1 MKRNL
6 ILTSLTILFST
17 IFGKWGNI
25 MAEAAE
31 PITDAQT
38 VSNQENG
45 LDIPDTDLAVQD
57 FSYQFFAQNLD
68 SENPILSPVSAYL
81 ALSMVGLG
89 AEGATQEEFVA
100 VLGNDM
106 AAAAEEMMDLLPKNS
121 ENTKV
126 SLANSAWLANQFTVN
141 DSWLNGI
148 TSLMDAE
155 AIQADLSSPAIVGSM
170 NNWIEKQTNGLIEDM
185 VTEPFSKDTMLVL
198 FNTVYFKAK
207 WKSPFAVHAT
217 FEDKFTLKNG
227 KTISVPMMHKNNA
240 TGMDYI
246 SNDTIEGLVFPYRNW
261 GDGDGNFAMIAL
273 KPSSNK
279 TNKNTDI
286 RELYSE
292 LTTEV
297 ISDLLRNAQTKTV
310 NTMLPKFEI
319 TFDKE
324 LNQSLQNMGLK
335 EAFDADKANLSLLGA
350 SENGNLYIDLV
361 RQKAKIIVDEDG
373 TEAAAATEVATRYAA
388 ARIPQKPINV
398 FFNEPFIYI
407 IMDMDKQIPLFIGIL
422 DNPAA

>member
-17 IFGKWGNI
+17 IFNKCGNI
-25 MAEAAE
+25 ITEAAE
-31 PITDAQT
+31 PITDTQT

-45 LDIPDTDLAVQD
+45 LDIPDTDLDIQD

-68 SENPILSPVSAYL
+68 SENPVLSPVSAYL

-89 AEGATQEEFVA
+89 AEGSTQEEFMN
-100 VLGNDM
+100 VLGKDM
-106 AAAAEEMMDLLPKNS
+106 ALASEEMMNLLPKNS
-121 ENTKV
+121 ENTKI

-141 DSWLNGI
+141 DSWLNEI
-148 TSLMDAE
+148 TSLMDAK
-155 AIQADLSSPAIVGSM
+155 AVQADLSSPAIVESM
-170 NNWIEKQTNGLIEDM
+170 NSWIEDQTNGLIEDM
-185 VTEPFSKDTMLVL
+185 ITEPFSKDTMLVL

-207 WKSPFAVHAT
+207 WESPFAVHAT
-217 FEDKFTLKNG
+217 FKDKFTLKNG
-227 KTISVPMMHKNNA
+227 KTISVLMMHKNNTA
-240 TGMDYI
+240 DMKYI
-246 SNDTIEGLVFPYRNW
+246 SNDAIEGLVFPYRNW
-261 GDGDGNFAMIAL
+261 IDADGNFAMIAL
-273 KPSSNK
+273 KPSSN
-279 TNKNTDI
+279 NSGKNTDI
-286 RELYSE
+286 RELYSG

-297 ISDLLRNAQTKTV
+297 IADLLRNAQTKTV

-324 LNQSLQNMGLK
+324 LNQSLQNIGLK
-335 EAFDADKANLSLLGA
+335 EAFDADKANLSLLGT

-373 TEAAAATEVATRYAA
+373 TEAAAATEVATRCLA
-388 ARIPQKPINV
+388 ARIPQKPIDV
-398 FFNEPFIYI
+398 FFNEPFLYI

>member
-17 IFGKWGNI
+17 IFNRYI
-25 MAEAAE
+25 TAEAAE
-31 PITDAQT
+31 PIADAQID
-38 VSNQENG
+38 SNQENG
-45 LDIPDTDLAVQD
+45 LASSAADLAIQD

-68 SENPILSPVSAYL
+68 SENPVLSPVSAYL

-89 AEGATQEEFVA
+89 AEGTTQAEFMN

-106 AAAAEEMMDLLPKNS
+106 ATASGEMMNLLPKNS
-121 ENTKV
+121 ENTKI
-126 SLANSAWLANQFTVN
+126 SLANSAWLVNQFTVDN
-141 DSWLNGI
+141 SWLNEI

-155 AIQADLSSPAIVGSM
+155 VIQADLSSPAIVGSM
-170 NNWIEKQTNGLIEDM
+170 NNWIEDQTNGLIEDM
-185 VTEPFSKDTMLVL
+185 ITEPFSTDTMLVL

-207 WKSPFAVHAT
+207 WESPFAVRAT
-217 FEDKFTLKNG
+217 FKDKFTLKNG

-240 TGMDYI
+240 TDMKYI

-261 GDGDGNFAMIAL
+261 IDADGNFAMIVL

-279 TNKNTDI
+279 TGKNTDI

-319 TFDKE
+319 TFDRE
-324 LNQSLQNMGLK
+324 LNQSLQNMGLE
-335 EAFDADKANLSLLGA
+335 EAFEADKANLSLLGT

-388 ARIPQKPINV
+388 VRIQQKPINV
-398 FFNEPFIYI
+398 FFNEPFLYI
-407 IMDMDKQIPLFIGIL
+407 IMDMDKEIPLFIGIL
-422 DNPAA
+422 DNPAV

>member
-17 IFGKWGNI
+17 IFNKCGNI
-25 MAEAAE
+25 ITEAAE
-31 PITDAQT
+31 PITDTQT

-45 LDIPDTDLAVQD
+45 LDIPDTDLDIQD

-68 SENPILSPVSAYL
+68 SENPVLSPVSAYL

-89 AEGATQEEFVA
+89 AEGSTQEEFVN
-100 VLGNDM
+100 VLGKDM
-106 AAAAEEMMDLLPKNS
+106 ASASEEMMNLLPQNS
-121 ENTKV
+121 ENTKI

-141 DSWLNGI
+141 DSWLNEI
-148 TSLMDAE
+148 TSLMDAK
-155 AIQADLSSPAIVGSM
+155 AVQADLSSPAIVESM
-170 NNWIEKQTNGLIEDM
+170 NSWIEDQTNGLIEDM
-185 VTEPFSKDTMLVL
+185 ITEPFSKDTMLVL

-207 WKSPFAVHAT
+207 WESPFAVHAT
-217 FEDKFTLKNG
+217 FKDKFTLKNG
-227 KTISVPMMHKNNA
+227 KTISVLMMHKNNTA
-240 TGMDYI
+240 DMKYI
-246 SNDTIEGLVFPYRNW
+246 SNDAIEGLVFPYRNW
-261 GDGDGNFAMIAL
+261 IDADGNFAMIAL
-273 KPSSNK
+273 KPSSN
-279 TNKNTDI
+279 NSGKNTDI
-286 RELYSE
+286 RELYSG

-297 ISDLLRNAQTKTV
+297 IADLLRNAQTKTV

-324 LNQSLQNMGLK
+324 LNQSLQNIGLK
-335 EAFDADKANLSLLGA
+335 EAFDADKANLSLLGT

-373 TEAAAATEVATRYAA
+373 TEAAAATEVATRCLA
-388 ARIPQKPINV
+388 ARIPQKPIDV
-398 FFNEPFIYI
+398 FFNEPFLYI

>member
-17 IFGKWGNI
+17 IFNKCGNI
-25 MAEAAE
+25 ITEAAE
-31 PITDAQT
+31 PITDTQT

-45 LDIPDTDLAVQD
+45 LDIPDTDLDIQD

-68 SENPILSPVSAYL
+68 SENPVLSPVSAYL

-89 AEGATQEEFVA
+89 AEGSTQEEFMN
-100 VLGNDM
+100 VLGKDM
-106 AAAAEEMMDLLPKNS
+106 ALASEEMMNLLPKNS
-121 ENTKV
+121 ENTKI

-141 DSWLNGI
+141 DSWLNEI
-148 TSLMDAE
+148 TSLMDAK
-155 AIQADLSSPAIVGSM
+155 AVQADLSSPAIVESM
-170 NNWIEKQTNGLIEDM
+170 NSWIEDQTNGLIEDM
-185 VTEPFSKDTMLVL
+185 ITEPFSKDTMLVL

-207 WKSPFAVHAT
+207 WESPFAVHAT
-217 FEDKFTLKNG
+217 FKDKFTLKNG
-227 KTISVPMMHKNNA
+227 KTISVLMMHKNNTA
-240 TGMDYI
+240 DMKYI
-246 SNDTIEGLVFPYRNW
+246 SNDAIEGLVFPYRNW
-261 GDGDGNFAMIAL
+261 IDADGNFAMIAL
-273 KPSSNK
+273 KPSSN
-279 TNKNTDI
+279 NSGKNTDI

-297 ISDLLRNAQTKTV
+297 IADLLRNAQTKTV

-324 LNQSLQNMGLK
+324 LNQSLQNIGLK
-335 EAFDADKANLSLLGA
+335 EAFDADKANLSLLGT

-373 TEAAAATEVATRYAA
+373 TEAAAATEVATRCLA
-388 ARIPQKPINV
+388 ARIPQKPIDV
-398 FFNEPFIYI
+398 FFNEPFLYI